1 MKLVWFEIEGFRRF
15 SVRSKVNFDTKV
27 VAVVGPNESGKTSIL
42 DALQHLNHQTEF
54 RLSGSSQE
62 TTRGKSV
69 SPEDYVIE
77 ATFLLDDDDHR
88 AISHIPE
95 ASEIRWFSLSKKAQG
110 GPLETRQNP
119 EPERDLEPRRRALSA
134 FDAARSEIERI
145 SESTAGESS
154 EDEAAKEFVEFDAV
168 REVLLDEDQ
177 TLSSAKL
184 QILQSQAEVIDPIV
198 EGASEQLQA
207 IPSIFRKVAE
217 SELLAHPANSAAKAL
232 LALKPEF
239 LFFSDDHR
247 LLESEYNLEELF
259 RPNNPL
265 SIPSA
270 LKNLSGAARLT
281 LRELYDAAIINDE
294 GHIETLLDSAN
305 AILRDLLKTNWS
317 QSPITVRLRLDGRVL
332 HILVKSPGGQ
342 FDRIAERSDGLRQF
356 LALLMFLSSHP
367 NLKVPPIVLID
378 EVERHLHYDA
388 QADLVQ
394 MLAHQDV
401 AAKVVYTTHSLG
413 CLPEDLGLGVRM
425 VEATDHLSQINNW
438 FWSNG
443 YPGFSRLLF
452 GMGASTLAFIPIR
465 FAVLTEGATDM
476 ILLPALLKEVLAV
489 EHLGFQVA
497 PGLSSAS
504 EEQLALVKNES
515 PRVVFLT
522 DNDKSGRILYQKVIA
537 AGIPA
542 TLVHSLPKIDESD
555 TVLEDFLELRSYVC
569 AINEEF
575 RRSHGDGCKIKEAEI
590 PRTGRVIALDQWCQ
604 TKGINPP
611 NKRAIAYR
619 MLEARH
625 ERNLAAQETKAILK
639 TLYETIRASLQS

>member
-88 AISHIPE
+88 VISHIPE

-356 LALLMFLSSHP
+356 LALFMFLSSHP
-367 NLKVPPIVLID
+367 NLKV
-378 EVERHLHYDA
+378 
-388 QADLVQ
+388 
-394 MLAHQDV
+394 
-401 AAKVVYTTHSLG
+401 
-413 CLPEDLGLGVRM
+413 
-425 VEATDHLSQINNW
+425 
-438 FWSNG
+438 
-443 YPGFSRLLF
+443 
-452 GMGASTLAFIPIR
+452 
-465 FAVLTEGATDM
+465 
-476 ILLPALLKEVLAV
+476 
-489 EHLGFQVA
+489 
-497 PGLSSAS
+497 
-504 EEQLALVKNES
+504 
-515 PRVVFLT
+515 
-522 DNDKSGRILYQKVIA
+522 
-537 AGIPA
+537 
-542 TLVHSLPKIDESD
+542 
-555 TVLEDFLELRSYVC
+555 
-569 AINEEF
+569 
-575 RRSHGDGCKIKEAEI
+575 RR
-590 PRTGRVIALDQWCQ
+590 
-604 TKGINPP
+604 
-611 NKRAIAYR
+611 
-619 MLEARH
+619 
-625 ERNLAAQETKAILK
+625 
-639 TLYETIRASLQS
+639 